1 MKLDLCCPWDGYGIF
16 LNREN
21 CVQHCENNAL
31 LGPFC
36 PTHPTLAS
44 VQGFTPQPVVSNLM
58 SKLPVKYF
66 PVVVAGRVI
75 TLTWLHFKSRPLM
88 FLMQERQWER
98 CKFKKCDLQIPLCG
112 LWRTNVLVQENLRVN
127 PPSALVGL
135 AEACVRARRIDPSA

>member
-1 MKLDLCCPWDGYGIF
+1 MKLDLCCPWDGYRIF

-75 TLTWLHFKSRPLM
+75 TLTWLHFKSRPLR
-88 FLMQERQWER
+88 FLMQEKQWER
-98 CKFKKCDLQIPLCG
+98 RIQTLGGSSKNVTCRYPCAGYGEPMSWYKK
-112 LWRTNVLVQENLRVN
+112 T
-127 PPSALVGL
+127 
-135 AEACVRARRIDPSA
+135 